1 MNDQDQKTKKKN
13 PLKKELEA
21 EFAEAFE
28 VDLLEVDHY
37 FKDQVEDF
45 DFDWED
51 LEGDSF

>member
-1 MNDQDQKTKKKN
+1 MNNQDQKTKKTK
-13 PLKKELEA
+13 PLKQELQA

-28 VDLLEVDHY
+28 VDLLEVDQY
-37 FKDQVEDF
+37 FKEQVQDF